1 MTAQPDRPDGPAQPD
16 RPDRPARPDRLGS
29 LGPGPGGPMAE
40 LRERCAP
47 LSFAPLPGF
56 ATAPPT
62 APGWIPL
69 ARIADPGDPALDRL
83 LDARG
88 DEPPGPRA
96 VHTLRELLRELLF
109 ATAGSVYLSGAAPQ
123 PSAQRYLYRIGPG
136 GIDERLLV
144 VDRDPVGDRELAP
157 AFVGTLAP
165 LVELVGERTRV
176 GSRTLWSY
184 VVDML
189 HFGMMNVARQL
200 GRDRAQ
206 AWRRAEEL
214 AGHLFEA
221 GLPRRSVP
229 ALVRYGATDDQVW
242 GVRGACCLDFTD
254 GVHGMCLTCPV
265 LDAEERARKWAASDL
280 AGRK

>member
-1 MTAQPDRPDGPAQPD
+1 MTDT
-16 RPDRPARPDRLGS
+16 
-29 LGPGPGGPMAE
+29 GPGGPMAE
-40 LRERCAP
+40 LRGRCAP
-47 LSFAPLPGF
+47 LAFAPLPGF

-62 APGWIPL
+62 GPGWVPL
-69 ARIADPGDPALDRL
+69 ARIADPGDPILDRL
-83 LDARG
+83 LDARR
-88 DEPPGPRA
+88 DAPPGPRA
-96 VHTLRELLRELLF
+96 VHTLRDLVRELVF
-109 ATAGSVYLSGAAPQ
+109 ATAGSVYLSGTAPA
-123 PSAQRYLYRIGPG
+123 PSPQRYLCRVESGAVTG
-136 GIDERLLV
+136 RVLV
-144 VDRDPVGDRELAP
+144 VDGAPAADRELAP

-165 LVELVGERTRV
+165 LVGLVGERTRV

-200 GRDRAQ
+200 GRERAP
-206 AWRRAEEL
+206 AWRRAETL

-265 LDAEERARKWAASDL
+265 LDAGERARKWAASDL

>member
-1 MTAQPDRPDGPAQPD
+1 MVTDRTVRPGGSCDPGAMTAQPDE
-16 RPDRPARPDRLGS
+16 S
-29 LGPGPGGPMAE
+29 GPGSGGGPMAA

-56 ATAPPT
+56 ATAAPDG
-62 APGWIPL
+62 PGWVPI
-69 ARIADPGDPALDRL
+69 ARIVDPGDPTLDRL
-83 LDARG
+83 LDARR
-88 DEPPGPRA
+88 DRPPGPRA
-96 VHTLRELLRELLF
+96 VHTLRDLVRELLF
-109 ATAGSVYLSGAAPQ
+109 ATAGSVYLFGAAPP
-123 PSAQRYLYRIGPG
+123 PSPSRYLVRVGPD
-136 GIDERLLV
+136 GIEDRLLV
-144 VDRDPVGDRELAP
+144 VDRAPARDRELAP

-189 HFGMMNVARQL
+189 HFGMMNLARQL
-200 GRDRAQ
+200 GRDRVE
-206 AWRRAEEL
+206 AWRRAEAL

-221 GLPRRSVP
+221 GLPRRSAPV
-229 ALVRYGATDDQVW
+229 LVRYGATDDQVW

-254 GVHGMCLTCPV
+254 GTHGMCLTCPV

-280 AGRK
+280 AGRG